1 MSLSIRRLLLALAP
15 LLSAPLLV
23 STAAAAP
30 VGDVE
35 IRRTADRIPHIR
47 APGWREL
54 GVGIGH
60 AQAQD
65 ALCTLAEAFT
75 TWRGE
80 RSQHFGADAR
90 PARLSTFG
98 RPTNLELDFYF
109 RAFADDAMLARSRA
123 ALQPDLLAAADGYA
137 DGYNRYLVEAR
148 SAARDNVRGQP
159 GAPRQACLR
168 EPWVHEIA
176 GDDILRRL
184 FAAQVAA
191 GQARFI
197 PEIVNARPATA
208 DAAKVGQAADD
219 DGTLRARLAHPLG
232 EQAGLGSN
240 MMAFGREATGEAGGV
255 LFGNPHWYWGGP
267 DRFYQMHLSIP
278 GRVDVAGVAF
288 LGVPLV
294 MIGFNDR
301 IAWSHTVSAA
311 RRFGFFELAL
321 DPADPTR
328 YRVDGASE
336 AMQSREVTVQV
347 RAADGTLQPVTRR
360 LYGTR
365 FGPIADLGRRAAP
378 FGWGTAHALA
388 LRDINADNF
397 RVFRTFFAWNQA
409 RSLDDFIAIQRRE
422 AGMPWV
428 NTAAI
433 GRGDGRV
440 WIADVGTVPNVPDAL
455 RERCSTAL
463 SRGFAQIDAATPFL
477 DGSRAD
483 CDWAADAAA
492 PQPGAMP
499 VAALPSLL
507 RSDHVE
513 NMNDSHWLFSVQQP
527 LEGYPSVIG
536 AQRQALSLRAR
547 LGHTIAQELATAPA
561 RSAEALAGRLKRA
574 VLAPRA
580 WAAERF
586 RRELLAPSCAA
597 PAMADVGRACEVLAR
612 WSGRAEPDARGALLW
627 DALWA
632 RLEDLPDAELF
643 GVPFL
648 PQSPLDTPR
657 APNGSDPRIAQ
668 ALAATVAAF
677 AERGW
682 ALDEPLGRRRFVRS
696 GGEQLALYGGCHGA
710 GYVAVVCDGDDTH
723 GIGPDAVANSYLQV
737 VRFGPRGVVA
747 DTLLAHGE
755 SDGAVEAGEG
765 AAEPSVAR
773 HARRAWLRFP
783 FHEDEI
789 ARDPALRTIRLR
801 AAGPGRQQHAGN
813 RQAEGRGLRRA
824 DPLAEEH
831 HADRR
836 RADRQQHR
844 EDARR

>member
-1 MSLSIRRLLLALAP
+1 MNFSIQRAPVVLVMALAALVLAP
-15 LLSAPLLV
+15 SASAQL
-23 STAAAAP
+23 
-30 VGDVE
+30 GGVE
-35 IRRTADRIPHIR
+35 IRRTTDRIPHIR

-54 GVGIGH
+54 GIGIGY

-75 TWRGE
+75 TYRGE
-80 RSQHFGADAR
+80 RAQNFGADAR

-98 RPTNLELDFYF
+98 RPTNLELDLYF

-123 ALQPDLLAAADGYA
+123 ALQPDLLAAADGYVA
-137 DGYNRYLVEAR
+137 GYNRWLAEAR
-148 SAARDNVRGQP
+148 QAAQATARRP
-159 GAPRQACLR
+159 SGAARQACLR
-168 EPWVHEIA
+168 EPWVHEITS
-176 GDDILRRL
+176 DDILRRL
-184 FAAQVAA
+184 FSAQIAA
-191 GQARFI
+191 GHARFI
-197 PEIVNARPATA
+197 PEIVNARPAA
-208 DAAKVGQAADD
+208 GDAAKVGQADD
-219 DGTLRARLAHPLG
+219 DGSLRAQLAHPLG

-240 MMAFGREATGEAGGV
+240 MMAFGREATGEPGGV

-311 RRFGFFELAL
+311 RRFGFFDLAL

-328 YRVDGASE
+328 YLVDGVSE

-347 RAADGTLQPVTRR
+347 RAADGQLQPVTRR

-409 RSLDDFIAIQRRE
+409 RSLDDFIAIQKRE

-455 RERCSTAL
+455 RASCSTAL

-477 DGSRAD
+477 DGSRAA
-483 CDWAADAAA
+483 CDWGSDAAA

-499 VAALPSLL
+499 VSALPSLL
-507 RSDHVE
+507 RADHVE

-527 LEGYPSVIG
+527 LEGFPTVIG
-536 AQRQALSLRAR
+536 AERQALSLRAR
-547 LGHTIAQELATAPA
+547 LGHTIAQELAASPS
-561 RSAEALAGRLKRA
+561 RSAEALAERVKQA

-586 RRELLAPSCAA
+586 KGELLAPACAA
-597 PAMADVGRACEVLAR
+597 PATAEVGRACQVLAR
-612 WSGRAEPDARGALLW
+612 WSGRGDPEARGALLW
-627 DALWA
+627 DAFWA
-632 RLEDLPDAELF
+632 RLEDLPEAELF
-643 GVPFL
+643 GVPFS
-648 PQSPLDTPR
+648 PQAPLDTPR
-657 APNGSDPRIAQ
+657 APNGADPRVAQ
-668 ALAATVAAF
+668 ALAATVASF

-682 ALDEPLGRRRFVRS
+682 ALDEPLGKRRFVRS

-723 GIGPDAVANSYLQV
+723 AIGPDAVANTYLQV

-755 SDGAVEAGEG
+755 VDGAVEAGEG

-789 ARDPALRTIRLR
+789 ARDPWLRTTRLR
-801 AAGPGRQQHAGN
+801 
-813 RQAEGRGLRRA
+813 
-824 DPLAEEH
+824 
-831 HADRR
+831 
-836 RADRQQHR
+836 
-844 EDARR
+844 